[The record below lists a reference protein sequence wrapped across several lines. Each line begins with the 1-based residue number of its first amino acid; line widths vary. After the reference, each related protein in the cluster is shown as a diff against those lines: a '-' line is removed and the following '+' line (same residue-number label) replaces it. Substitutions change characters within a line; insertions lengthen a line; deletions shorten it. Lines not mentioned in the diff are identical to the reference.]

1 MSPLNS
7 LIFLFQFYL
16 LKKEATND
24 LFSVKSIDNYTGIV
38 RPNGVV
44 DKNLIK
50 SEERGILRVLL
61 SLLLQENTQSN
72 IVRKLNSSAR
82 YGRLKKALFEYN
94 KILKSTHILNLIDNM
109 ALRKAIR
116 AARNR
121 TEAYHQLQGLI
132 RKVYRGV
139 FKGKKIVSNRV
150 SAHAVRLVANCIIA
164 YNGIILNA
172 VYEKMLKDGVSQDI
186 IDEFIRISP
195 IAWVHIA
202 FTGKYSFK
210 KSNGEIDIEAMV
222 EALEKHLKQH
232 FWKVN

>member
-1 MSPLNS
+1 M
-7 LIFLFQFYL
+7 Y
-16 LKKEATND
+16 
-24 LFSVKSIDNYTGIV
+24 SVKSIDNYTGII
-38 RPNGVV
+38 RPNGAIN
-44 DKNLIK
+44 KGLIK

-61 SLLLQENTQSN
+61 SLLLQENTQSI
-72 IVRKLNSSAR
+72 IVKKISSSAR

-94 KILKSTHILNLIDNM
+94 KILKSTHVLNLIDNM

-132 RKVYRGV
+132 RKVYHGV
-139 FKGKKIVSNRV
+139 FKGKKIVNNRV

-164 YNGIILNA
+164 YNGIILNTI
-172 VYEKMLKDGVSQDI
+172 YEKMLKEGVSQDI

-195 IAWVHIA
+195 IAWAHIA

-210 KSNGEIDIEAMV
+210 KNNGDINIAAMV
-222 EALEKHLKQH
+222 EELEKHLKQH
-232 FWKVN
+232 FWKSF